1 VLLIGNELSEIKMYE
16 IKCGELWGGI
26 HGTDVDAI
34 TSGVEANLFS
44 SASDGGKGGDIYYFS
59 VCAGDVLTRIA
70 IADVVGHGKAVSDTS
85 EWLYHSLQERMNIV
99 EGNEVLSDLNWLA
112 VEHGYTAMTTAA
124 VVAFHRETNDLFFS
138 YAGHHPLRICCTKD
152 NKWTSLEL
160 PETDRAANLPLGV
173 DGELPYDQSR
183 ISLHSGDLMFLY
195 TDGVVEAPSPAGDL
209 FGEEALLT
217 ALESAPPD
225 SPKGVKNS
233 VLGALNRHV
242 NGDLVHDDVTF
253 MAVRIR

>member
-1 VLLIGNELSEIKMYE
+1 MYE

-44 SASDGGKGGDIYYFS
+44 SACDGGKGGDIYYFS

-85 EWLYHSLQERMNIV
+85 EWLYHSLRERMNIV
-99 EGNEVLSDLNWLA
+99 DGNEVLSDLNSLA
-112 VEHGYTAMTTAA
+112 VERGYKAMTTAA
-124 VVAFHRETNDLFFS
+124 VAAFHREANDLFFS
-138 YAGHHPLRICCTKD
+138 YAGHHPVLISRTGD
-152 NKWTSLEL
+152 HRWTSLEL

-173 DGELPYDQSR
+173 GRELPYDQSK

-195 TDGVVEAPSPAGDL
+195 TDGVIEAPSPAGDL
-209 FGEEALLT
+209 FGEAALLA
-217 ALESAPPD
+217 ALESAPD
-225 SPKGVKNS
+225 GPKDVKNS
-233 VLGALNRHV
+233 VLGALNMHV
-242 NGDLVHDDVTF
+242 NGNLVHDDVTF